1 MSFKTTTTRQWFE
14 SGDNVQLVANVLVEL
29 SVFTTPQ
36 DVLYY
41 FEKCWHYGDL
51 AELVLAADD
60 PFDPAYYE
68 ALDQIWFAANEEG
81 FTYNGNL
88 VEPDYCEEVKEI
100 GS

>member
-1 MSFKTTTTRQWFE
+1 MSFKTTTTRPWFQ

-51 AELVLAADD
+51 AELILAADD
-60 PFDPAYYE
+60 PFDLDYYSDLADIGLAAYK
-68 ALDQIWFAANEEG
+68 EG
-81 FTYNGNL
+81 FTYNDGL
-88 VEPDYCEEVKEI
+88 VEPDYSEELKELN
-100 GS
+100 G